1 MKIPRST
8 EEAQGL
14 ARVWAGAMHKGDPSR
29 ERAGT
34 EAMSTVWWAP
44 RGDMGTCLSP
54 LGALPSR
61 DPSPARPGWEAQG
74 RGRGPQTL
82 RDCLLL
88 VAPSTFP
95 SQSLRDSLLP
105 SSVRPKLFLLL
116 TKHGSAHCGSSP
128 APLGQLLGFQI
139 TPQLCAQEPDPFFC
153 HLFSTCGT

>member
-1 MKIPRST
+1 
-8 EEAQGL
+8 
-14 ARVWAGAMHKGDPSR
+14 
-29 ERAGT
+29 
-34 EAMSTVWWAP
+34 MSAVWWAP

-61 DPSPARPGWEAQG
+61 DPSPVRPGWEAQG

-128 APLGQLLGFQI
+128 LPPAAFRLPNNTAALR
-139 TPQLCAQEPDPFFC
+139 P
-153 HLFSTCGT
+153 GT